1 MRKIQVQAIEEA
13 VYELFLQANYSI
25 EPGIEK
31 AITEAVE
38 QETSDAGRFVLK
50 QLSEN
55 YRIARTERMAICQDT
70 GASMVFMDIGQEV
83 YLEGELPETA
93 VNRGVRRA
101 YTEGFLR
108 KSMVK
113 DPLFDRTN
121 TGDNTP
127 AILYTRIVE
136 GDRISLSVAAKGFGC
151 ENMSR
156 TKMLVPGDGI
166 DGVKDFIL
174 ETIRIAG
181 PNTCP
186 PSLVGV
192 GIGGTIDYAAML
204 SKRALL
210 RPVGDTHPDAR
221 YAQLEQELL
230 EKANQLGI
238 GPGGYGGKMTALAVK
253 IESYPTH
260 IASIPVCVTMCCHA
274 SRHASRVL

>member
-25 EPGIEK
+25 GPDIEK

-55 YRIARTERMAICQDT
+55 YRIARTEKMAICQDT

-83 YLEGELPETA
+83 YLEGELLETA

-166 DGVKDFIL
+166 DGVKEFIL

-210 RPVGDTHPDAR
+210 RPVEDTHPDAR

-238 GPGGYGGKMTALAVK
+238 GPGGYGGKITALAVK